1 MIDGHTVCVTVWHP
15 ALLVMVTAC
24 VLRLLQQLRCPI
36 THVSAAAGEGV
47 LLTMLQQLCV
57 LAQLK
62 GHKTQLTT
70 GQLCCEID
78 CNASLTLN

>member
-1 MIDGHTVCVTVWHP
+1 MIDGHTVCVAVRHP

-24 VLRLLQQLRCPI
+24 VLRLLQQLCCAI
-36 THVSAAAGEGV
+36 TDISAAAGEGI

-62 GHKTQLTT
+62 GHKKQVSRGTKHR
-70 GQLCCEID
+70 
-78 CNASLTLN
+78 